1 VARIYK
7 ARYFPNSSFFESHIG
22 HNPSYAWRSI
32 WKARQVLMY
41 GCRWRIGNGASINIM
56 SQPWLRER
64 NEAWIL
70 SPQAQGVYNLNVS
83 DLMIPNMR
91 MWDRDKIESLFSLHI
106 ANRIVETPLTNV
118 VEEDKLIWSDN
129 RDGNYSVRSGYKV
142 MMQVKKQHAAFS
154 QRSE

>member
-1 VARIYK
+1 
-7 ARYFPNSSFFESHIG
+7 
-22 HNPSYAWRSI
+22 
-32 WKARQVLMY
+32 
-41 GCRWRIGNGASINIM
+41 M

-142 MMQVKKQHAAFS
+142 MMQVKKQDADLS
-154 QRSE
+154 QRSEWLNLWKIKAPPKAKPFTLADLSRLFAVTCKVARETCAMSIVLSIM